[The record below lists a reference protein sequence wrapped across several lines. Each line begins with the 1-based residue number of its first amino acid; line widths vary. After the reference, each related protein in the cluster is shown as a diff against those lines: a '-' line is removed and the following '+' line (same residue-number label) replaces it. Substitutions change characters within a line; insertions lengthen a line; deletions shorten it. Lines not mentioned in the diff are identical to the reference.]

1 MNHLA
6 TLLFERHPDPMWIYD
21 LETLRILQ
29 VNDAAQQRYGYTHD
43 EFLQLTIKDI
53 RPADDIPALEHNLA
67 HVSQGIDDAGLWRH
81 QTKSGDILHVAITS
95 ETLTIEG
102 RRAELVCARDVTEH
116 IRLQSLADTNQERFR
131 LIAKATNDVIWD
143 WNLVTNEVWWNESID
158 TVCGYARDSLEPDA
172 TSWTRRIHPD
182 DLHRIE
188 TSIHAVLDG
197 KASNW
202 LEEYRFMHA
211 NGKPLHVIDRGFV
224 IRDESGKAVRML
236 GSMVNVTEQREL
248 SGRLAQAQK
257 MEMVGQLTGGVAHD
271 FNNLLTV
278 ILGNT
283 ELIHELVDDQELKGL
298 AAMTVS
304 AAKRG
309 AELTQRLLAFAR
321 RQALEPQLLNLNEA
335 ITDLEPLLRRT
346 LSEHIALELQLD
358 PAIWLCEVDPSQF
371 ESALLNLVL
380 NARDALVDGGK
391 LIIETA
397 AVEIDPGF
405 GSPAYDVAPGDYVLV
420 SVSDTGAGMTP
431 DILAQVFE
439 PFFTTKGLGKGSG
452 LGLSMVYG
460 FLKQSGGHA
469 RIYSEPGEGTTVKLY
484 FPRAAATSPTQPRTP
499 APPERRGGTETILV
513 VEDDELVRRH
523 VVNLLLGLGYTVI
536 EATNG
541 PDALVRLEQHPEI
554 AMLFTDII
562 MPGGI
567 NGRQLADMATARY
580 PRLRVLYTSGYTE
593 NAIVHHGRLDPGL
606 ALLSKPYTRHEL
618 AQKLRA
624 VLDTEPPERD

>member
-53 RPADDIPALEHNLA
+53 RPADDIPALERNLA

-188 TSIHAVLDG
+188 TSIHDVLDG

-211 NGKPLHVIDRGFV
+211 NGKPLYVIDRGFV

-257 MEMVGQLTGGVAHD
+257 MEMVGQLT
-271 FNNLLTV
+271 
-278 ILGNT
+278 I
-283 ELIHELVDDQELKGL
+283 
-298 AAMTVS
+298 S
-304 AAKRG
+304 
-309 AELTQRLLAFAR
+309 
-321 RQALEPQLLNLNEA
+321 
-335 ITDLEPLLRRT
+335 
-346 LSEHIALELQLD
+346 
-358 PAIWLCEVDPSQF
+358 
-371 ESALLNLVL
+371 
-380 NARDALVDGGK
+380 
-391 LIIETA
+391 
-397 AVEIDPGF
+397 
-405 GSPAYDVAPGDYVLV
+405 
-420 SVSDTGAGMTP
+420 
-431 DILAQVFE
+431 
-439 PFFTTKGLGKGSG
+439 TTCSL
-452 LGLSMVYG
+452 
-460 FLKQSGGHA
+460 
-469 RIYSEPGEGTTVKLY
+469 
-484 FPRAAATSPTQPRTP
+484 
-499 APPERRGGTETILV
+499 
-513 VEDDELVRRH
+513 
-523 VVNLLLGLGYTVI
+523 
-536 EATNG
+536 
-541 PDALVRLEQHPEI
+541 
-554 AMLFTDII
+554 
-562 MPGGI
+562 
-567 NGRQLADMATARY
+567 
-580 PRLRVLYTSGYTE
+580 
-593 NAIVHHGRLDPGL
+593 
-606 ALLSKPYTRHEL
+606 
-618 AQKLRA
+618 
-624 VLDTEPPERD
+624 